1 MTEESKLVK
10 KLNTENTKEVKIEQ
24 SDLDSIKEL
33 RNRYRA
39 QTVKIGQLNIERI
52 LTNQAVDKLNESIM
66 TEEQNYIKIQT
77 DEKNL
82 ISQLQEKYG
91 MGSLNLD
98 TGTFL
103 PAVTAK

>member
-10 KLNTENTKEVKIEQ
+10 KLNEETKQIKIEQ
-24 SDLDSIKEL
+24 SDLDGIKEL
-33 RNRYRA
+33 RNKYRA

-52 LTNQAVDKLNESIM
+52 LMNQAVEKLNESII

-77 DEKNL
+77 SEKEL

-91 MGSLNLD
+91 MGSLNLE

-103 PAVTAK
+103 PAVKAK